1 MQEEMKLE
9 IVDKNMLSKS
19 IARRM
24 GLTISDTLQI
34 INIFEDEI
42 INSIKENK
50 KVQLNGFL
58 IFTPKNVDGMKI
70 VSPLDKKEYYI
81 KPKRTVDVRVGKYFK
96 ESIKNSYKPSESEE
110 EEHASDKKSK
120 RAKKSTKSDK

>member
-110 EEHASDKKSK
+110 KENASDKKPK

>member
-1 MQEEMKLE
+1 MQEELKLE

-24 GLTISDTLQI
+24 GLTISDVMQI

-42 INSIKENK
+42 ITSIKENK

-58 IFTPKNVDGMKI
+58 IFTPRNVEGMTLT
-70 VSPLDKKEYYI
+70 SPLDNKEYHI
-81 KPKRTVDVRVGKYFK
+81 KAKRVVDVRVGKYFK
-96 ESIKNSYKPSESEE
+96 EAIKNSYKPVEE
-110 EEHASDKKSK
+110 EVKNDASDKKPK
-120 RAKKSTKSDK
+120 RAKKSRKQD

>member
-1 MQEEMKLE
+1 MQEELKLE

-24 GLTISDTLQI
+24 GLTISDVLQI

-42 INSIKENK
+42 ITSIKENK

-58 IFTPKNVDGMKI
+58 IFTPKNVNGMTLK
-70 VSPLDKKEYYI
+70 SPLDNKEYYI
-81 KPKRTVDVRVGKYFK
+81 KAKRTVDVRVGKYFK
-96 ESIKNSYKPSESEE
+96 EAIKNSYKSTEE
-110 EEHASDKKSK
+110 EVTDNDSSKKPRRTKKS
-120 RAKKSTKSDK
+120 S